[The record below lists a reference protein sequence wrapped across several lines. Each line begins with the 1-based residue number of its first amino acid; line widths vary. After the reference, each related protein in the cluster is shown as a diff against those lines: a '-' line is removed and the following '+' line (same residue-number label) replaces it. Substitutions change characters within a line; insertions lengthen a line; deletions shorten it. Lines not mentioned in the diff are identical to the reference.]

1 MIKLEVDSEALMC
14 INFRRFCVFLL
25 VFLPFFPKLLF
36 GADERT
42 TPVDMYL
49 VLDGS
54 SAIRNSKDRA
64 AQWVCDSIV
73 DGMLQNGDTL
83 TIWVASEKVEKAFSG
98 VIDGPGQKETVK
110 NLIRSS
116 GAGGAYADFAGA
128 LREAASMQRSQ
139 GGAAIPYTLL
149 ITGSTTAMTPANSGG
164 IRGAETLA
172 YLRYSRV
179 EEFSGWRAMVAGLG
193 LDQQIQQAAAAYM
206 SSR

>member
-1 MIKLEVDSEALMC
+1 MR
-14 INFRRFCVFLL
+14 INFRRFCAFLL
-25 VFLPFFPKLLF
+25 VFLPFFPKMLF

-42 TPVDMYL
+42 VPVDMYL
-49 VLDGS
+49 VFDGS
-54 SAIRNSKDRA
+54 SAIKNGKNGA
-64 AQWVCDSIV
+64 AQVICDSIV

-83 TIWVASEKVEKAFSG
+83 TIWIASEKAEKAFSA
-98 VIDGPGQKETVK
+98 VIDGPEQKEKVK
-110 NLIRSS
+110 NLIRSVN
-116 GAGGAYADFAGA
+116 AGGSYADFAGA
-128 LREAASMQRSQ
+128 LREAVSMQRSQ

-149 ITGSTTAMTPANSGG
+149 IAGSTTAMAPGTANG

-179 EEFSGWRAMVAGLG
+179 EEFSGWRAMVAGLV